1 MKVKEETIKY
11 GNVVLEKSFNFSIRI
26 LKLYRF
32 LLKQDRSLEPIL
44 KQVLR
49 SGTSIGANI
58 TEAQNAPSTKDFINK
73 LNIALKEARESEYWL
88 NLFKASD
95 IINEKSFKSLQ
106 LDCKELIK
114 LLTAIIKTS
123 KSNLNNCTL

>member
-11 GNVVLEKSFNFSIRI
+11 GNVVLEKSFAFNVRI

-44 KQVLR
+44 KQILR
-49 SGTSIGANI
+49 SGTLIGANI

-73 LNIALKEARESEYWL
+73 LNISLKEARETEYWL

-95 IINEKSFKSLQ
+95 IINEKSF
-106 LDCKELIK
+106 
-114 LLTAIIKTS
+114 
-123 KSNLNNCTL
+123 

>member
-11 GNVVLEKSFNFSIRI
+11 GNVVLEKSFYFSVRI

-32 LLKQDRSLEPIL
+32 LLKQDRFLEPIL
-44 KQVLR
+44 KQILR

-73 LNIALKEARESEYWL
+73 LNISLKEARESEYWL

-106 LDCKELIK
+106 QDCKELIK
-114 LLTAIIKTS
+114 LLIAIIKTA
-123 KSNLNNCTL
+123 KSNSK

>member
-1 MKVKEETIKY
+1 MKVKEVSIKY
-11 GNVVLEKSFNFSIRI
+11 GNVVLEKSFYFSVKI

-44 KQVLR
+44 KQILR

-73 LNIALKEARESEYWL
+73 FNISLKEARESEYWL

-106 LDCKELIK
+106 QDCKELIK
-114 LLTAIIKTS
+114 LLIAIIKTA
-123 KSNLNNCTL
+123 KSNSK

>member
-1 MKVKEETIKY
+1 MKVKEESIKY
-11 GNVVLEKSFNFSIRI
+11 GNVVLEKSFYFSVRI

-44 KQVLR
+44 KQILR

-73 LNIALKEARESEYWL
+73 LNISLKEARESEYWL
-88 NLFKASD
+88 NLFKASN

-106 LDCKELIK
+106 QDCKELIK
-114 LLTAIIKTS
+114 LLIAIIKTA
-123 KSNLNNCTL
+123 KSNSK

>member
-1 MKVKEETIKY
+1 MKVKEKSIKY
-11 GNVVLEKSFNFSIRI
+11 GNVVLEKSFYFSVRI

-44 KQVLR
+44 KQILR

-73 LNIALKEARESEYWL
+73 LNISLKEARESEYWL

-106 LDCKELIK
+106 QDCKELIK
-114 LLTAIIKTS
+114 LLIAIIKTAKNNS
-123 KSNLNNCTL
+123 K

>member
-1 MKVKEETIKY
+1 MKVKEESIKY
-11 GNVVLEKSFNFSIRI
+11 GNVVLEKSFYFSVRI

-32 LLKQDRSLEPIL
+32 LLKQDRFLEPIL
-44 KQVLR
+44 KQILR

-73 LNIALKEARESEYWL
+73 LNISLKEARESEFWL
-88 NLFKASD
+88 NLFKASN

-106 LDCKELIK
+106 QDCKELIK
-114 LLTAIIKTS
+114 LLIAIIKTAKNNS
-123 KSNLNNCTL
+123 K

>member
-1 MKVKEETIKY
+1 MKVKEESIKY
-11 GNVVLEKSFNFSIRI
+11 GNVVLEKSFYFSVRI

-32 LLKQDRSLEPIL
+32 LLKQDRFLEPIL
-44 KQVLR
+44 KQILR

-73 LNIALKEARESEYWL
+73 LNISLKEARESEYWL

-106 LDCKELIK
+106 QDCKELIK
-114 LLTAIIKTS
+114 LLIAIIKTAKINS
-123 KSNLNNCTL
+123 K

>member
-11 GNVVLEKSFNFSIRI
+11 GNVVLEKSFTFSVRI

-44 KQVLR
+44 KQILR

-73 LNIALKEARESEYWL
+73 LNISLKEARETEYWL

-106 LDCKELIK
+106 SDCKELIK
-114 LLTAIIKTS
+114 LLIAIIKTA
-123 KSNLNNCTL
+123 KSNSK

>member
-1 MKVKEETIKY
+1 MKVKEETLKY
-11 GNVVLEKSFNFSIRI
+11 GNVVLEKSFAFSVRI

-44 KQVLR
+44 KQILR
-49 SGTSIGANI
+49 SGTLIGANI

-73 LNIALKEARESEYWL
+73 LNISLKEARETEYLL

-106 LDCKELIK
+106 ENCKELIK
-114 LLTAIIKTS
+114 LLIAIIKTA
-123 KSNLNNCTL
+123 KGNLK

>member
-1 MKVKEETIKY
+1 MKVKEESIKY
-11 GNVVLEKSFNFSIRI
+11 GNVVLEKSFNFGVRI

-32 LLKQDRSLEPIL
+32 LLKQDHSLEPIL
-44 KQVLR
+44 KQILR

-58 TEAQNAPSTKDFINK
+58 TEAQNAPSIKDFINK

-95 IINEKSFKSLQ
+95 IIDEKSFKILQ

-114 LLTAIIKTS
+114 LLIAIIKTS
-123 KSNLNNCTL
+123 KSNSK

>member
-1 MKVKEETIKY
+1 MKVKEESIKY
-11 GNVVLEKSFNFSIRI
+11 GNVVLEKSFYFSVRI

-32 LLKQDRSLEPIL
+32 LLKQDRFLEPIL
-44 KQVLR
+44 KQILR

-73 LNIALKEARESEYWL
+73 LNISLKEARESEYWL

-106 LDCKELIK
+106 QDCKELIK
-114 LLTAIIKTS
+114 LLIAIIKTA
-123 KSNLNNCTL
+123 KSNSK

>member
-11 GNVVLEKSFNFSIRI
+11 GNVVLEKSFTFSIRI

-44 KQVLR
+44 KQILS
-49 SGTSIGANI
+49 SGTSIGTNI
-58 TEAQNAPSTKDFINK
+58 TKAQNSPSTKDFINK
-73 LNIALKEARESEYWL
+73 LNISLKEARETEYWL

-106 LDCKELIK
+106 FDCKELIK
-114 LLTAIIKTS
+114 LLIAIIKTAKNNS
-123 KSNLNNCTL
+123 K